1 MKQFLV
7 EVWGDLAC
15 FTRPETKV
23 ERMSYPVMTPSA
35 ARGLLDSI
43 YCKYTEFGWRIDRIE
58 VLRPIRYIA
67 LKRNEVKDKIGDQA
81 VTRAMRGAEAPIIV
95 GDATKEMTGTDA
107 IGRTQRQTM
116 ALRDVRY
123 RITAHIHPRPGF
135 TGRIR
140 QLEEQAERRIAGGKC
155 FCQPCFGCREFPAF
169 FALSAGESEPVDESQ
184 DLGYMLYDVFNLDE
198 TIKDYA
204 RPYVSLFR
212 AVLKKGVLDIPPWDS
227 PGVLKPVKRR

>member
-81 VTRAMRGAEAPIIV
+81 IARAMRGGEAPIIV
-95 GDATKEMTGTDA
+95 GDATKEMTGA
-107 IGRTQRQTM
+107 
-116 ALRDVRY
+116 
-123 RITAHIHPRPGF
+123 
-135 TGRIR
+135 
-140 QLEEQAERRIAGGKC
+140 
-155 FCQPCFGCREFPAF
+155 
-169 FALSAGESEPVDESQ
+169 
-184 DLGYMLYDVFNLDE
+184 
-198 TIKDYA
+198 
-204 RPYVSLFR
+204 
-212 AVLKKGVLDIPPWDS
+212 
-227 PGVLKPVKRR
+227 